1 MTIPGKGGRPR
12 KWRSDADRVRAFR
25 ARQRGAPEPSVL
37 LTVVDESDELAAAWD
52 GVRELGE
59 KLDRQR
65 VVERSLRREL
75 ATARRELEA
84 QQTRFQWLNDSN
96 EALRSKLAAGDG
108 ERRELARRLTAQIA
122 ETEALRCQQDVWLAA
137 ESPST
142 AIGPSDERAGNRAQR
157 RRAARNP
164 KRGS

>member
-25 ARQRGAPEPSVL
+25 ARERGAPEPPVL
-37 LTVVDESDELAAAWD
+37 STVLDESDELAAAWD
-52 GVRELGE
+52 RVRELGE
-59 KLDRQR
+59 QLDRQR

-75 ATARRELEA
+75 GAARRELEA
-84 QQTRFQWLNDSN
+84 QQTRFQWLSDSN
-96 EALRSKLAAGDG
+96 EALRSKFAAGDR

-122 ETEALRCQQDVWLAA
+122 EAEALRRQQDVWLSAA
-137 ESPST
+137 SSPA
-142 AIGPSDERAGNRAQR
+142 AIGASGERSGNRAQR

>member
-25 ARQRGAPEPSVL
+25 ARQRGQEEPPVL
-37 LTVVDESDELAAAWD
+37 SAVLDESDELAAAWD
-52 GVRELGE
+52 RVRELGE
-59 KLDRQR
+59 QLDQQR

-84 QQTRFQWLNDSN
+84 QQTRFQWLSDSN
-96 EALRSKLAAGDG
+96 EALRSKFAAGEG
-108 ERRELARRLTAQIA
+108 ERRELAGRLTAQIA
-122 ETEALRCQQDVWLAA
+122 ETEALRRQQDVRLAA
-137 ESPST
+137 ASSPN
-142 AIGPSDERAGNRAQR
+142 AIGPSGERAGNRAQR
-157 RRAARNP
+157 RRAARDY